1 MELLIYILVAFMLV
15 RLGWYLRE
23 FKAIAEVRKMQQ
35 EETLEVLQ
43 EHIDEIKKK
52 YLPIKIEKVD
62 HGYFVYS
69 LPDNT
74 FMAQGTNRKELEENL
89 DKRYPGKKFAATPDN
104 LKEVGFDS

>member
-1 MELLIYILVAFMLV
+1 MELLIYILVAIILV
-15 RLGWYLRE
+15 KLGWYLRE
-23 FKAIAEVRKMQQ
+23 FSAIHQVRKMQQ

-52 YLPIKIEKVD
+52 YLPIKIEKVE
-62 HGYFVYS
+62 HGFFVYS

-74 FMAQGTNRKELEENL
+74 FMAQGSNRNELEENL

>member
-1 MELLIYILVAFMLV
+1 VAAIILV
-15 RLGWYLRE
+15 RIGWNLRE
-23 FKAIAEVRKMQQ
+23 YSAIASVKRMRED
-35 EETLEVLQ
+35 ETLEVLEQ
-43 EHIDEIKKK
+43 ELEEIKKK
-52 YLPIKIEKVD
+52 YLPIKIEKVE

-74 FMAQGTNRKELEENL
+74 FMAQGSNRKELEDNL

>member
-1 MELLIYILVAFMLV
+1 MSLVDNIDYIK
-15 RLGWYLRE
+15 Y
-23 FKAIAEVRKMQQ
+23 KAE
-35 EETLEVLQ
+35 
-43 EHIDEIKKK
+43 EIKKK
-52 YLPIKIEKVD
+52 YLPIKIEKVQ

-69 LPDNT
+69 IPDNT

>member
-1 MELLIYILVAFMLV
+1 MELLIYILFAIVLV

-23 FKAIAEVRKMQQ
+23 FKAIAEVRKMR
-35 EETLEVLQ
+35 EDDTLEVLEQ
-43 EHIDEIKKK
+43 ELEQIKKK
-52 YLPIKIEKVD
+52 YLPIKIEKVE

-69 LPDNT
+69 IPDNT

>member
-1 MELLIYILVAFMLV
+1 MELLIYILVAIIFV
-15 RLGWYLRE
+15 KLGWYLRE

-52 YLPIKIEKVD
+52 YLPIKIEKVE
-62 HGYFVYS
+62 HGFFVYS

-74 FMAQGTNRKELEENL
+74 FMAQGSNRNELEENL

>member
-1 MELLIYILVAFMLV
+1 MELLIYILFAIVLV

-23 FKAIAEVRKMQQ
+23 FKAIAEVRKMR
-35 EETLEVLQ
+35 EDDKLEVLEQ
-43 EHIDEIKKK
+43 ELEQIKKK
-52 YLPIKIEKVD
+52 YLPIKIEKVE

-69 LPDNT
+69 IPDNT

>member
-23 FKAIAEVRKMQQ
+23 FKAISEVRKMQQ

>member
-1 MELLIYILVAFMLV
+1 MELLIYILVAFILV
-15 RLGWYLRE
+15 RLGWNLRE
-23 FKAIAEVRKMQQ
+23 FKAITEIKKLSQD
-35 EETLEVLQ
+35 ETLEVLEQ
-43 EHIDEIKKK
+43 ELNEIKKK

-69 LPDNT
+69 IPDNT
-74 FMAQGTNRKELEENL
+74 FMAQGNNRKELEDNL

>member
-1 MELLIYILVAFMLV
+1 MELLLYILIAIILV

-23 FKAIAEVRKMQQ
+23 FKAIAEVRRMRQD
-35 EETLEVLQ
+35 ETLEVLEQ
-43 EHIDEIKKK
+43 ELDEIKKK
-52 YLPIKIEKVD
+52 YLPIKIEKVE

>member
-1 MELLIYILVAFMLV
+1 M
-15 RLGWYLRE
+15 RE
-23 FKAIAEVRKMQQ
+23 D
-35 EETLEVLQ
+35 ETLEVLEQ
-43 EHIDEIKKK
+43 ELEEIKKK
-52 YLPIKIEKVD
+52 YLPIKIEKVE

-74 FMAQGTNRKELEENL
+74 FMAQGSNRKELEDNL